1 MTEQLD
7 LFEVTWQ
14 QEHVQAAKPVNI
26 FEEGNRVRI
35 KNTEELD
42 SPCVETV
49 SYLTDYRFGGKV
61 GTIKR
66 VQVGTESVSYEVLTT
81 VGTAIV
87 TEEEVAFIS

>member
-7 LFEVTWQ
+7 LFEVTGQ
-14 QEHVQAAKPVNI
+14 QEQVQAAKPVAI
-26 FEEGNRVRI
+26 FEEGNRVRV
-35 KNTEELD
+35 KNAKELD

-66 VQVGTESVSYEVLTT
+66 VQVGTESVSYEVLTN
-81 VGTAIV
+81 VGAAIV